1 MVRCL
6 PSPRFVF
13 VLSLVK
19 GEPDSGY
26 WRTSG
31 LYPFVGVWVRFL
43 PVSLVTEDL
52 LGGMQ
57 AVGVGGHL
65 AADLQG
71 GCF

>member
-1 MVRCL
+1 MVV
-6 PSPRFVF
+6 SDGMGISERF
-13 VLSLVK
+13 
-19 GEPDSGY
+19 SGIP
-26 WRTSG
+26 
-31 LYPFVGVWVRFL
+31 LI
-43 PVSLVTEDL
+43 TEDL